1 VTLAD
6 FLHALGVLALGA
18 LGWFTLEFLGRPI
31 REFFSLRREVRQFM
45 LLHWDD
51 ISADQLIDPEEMT
64 EWREKLVSTRATFSN
79 LGARL
84 GAFDQGEPFAS
95 WVVMKMGFN
104 LPKAAGN
111 LRNLGIGFGAR
122 MEDREEI
129 FKKMDAALK
138 FRINPKQR
146 NFYNPHNVGR

>member
-1 VTLAD
+1 MRLAYS
-6 FLHALGVLALGA
+6 L
-18 LGWFTLEFLGRPI
+18 LGRLVGSHWN
-31 REFFSLRREVRQFM
+31 FSAVQFGSFSVFDVRFGNSCY
-45 LLHWDD
+45 WDD

-122 MEDREEI
+122 MEDPEEI